1 MTASAASV
9 SSVREAL
16 PGLLWSALLAT
27 AAFVLAEQPFVKDT
41 LRISALLLVILLG
54 MALRTV
60 VPLPAWAA
68 LGVRVAQRPIL
79 RWAVAGLGFRLS
91 LGEIARIGG
100 PALAV
105 VVTSTLAALLA
116 GVWIGRRLGLAPKLA
131 TLLAV
136 GGGICGASAV
146 VAADS
151 VVHAEKRDS
160 ALALGIITLLG
171 TLGIVAYPWIGRAA
185 HMGDFLYG
193 VWDGASLHE
202 MAQVVAA
209 GSGFSKA
216 ATDVATVVKLVRITL
231 LAPVVFFLA
240 WKMQKERGATASA
253 ATPSAGATGIAAG
266 AANRPQV
273 SVVPWF
279 LILFVVFAAVNSMGW
294 LDSALVKQIVRADVW
309 LLCLGMAGVGLQTSF
324 ADLGRAGFA
333 PIATGAAQWILL
345 AAFSFGLARVL
356 LR

>member
-1 MTASAASV
+1 MNAA
-9 SSVREAL
+9 REAV
-16 PGLLWSALLAT
+16 PGILFSALLAT
-27 AAFVLAEQPFVKDT
+27 AALLLAEQAFVKDT
-41 LRISALLLVILLG
+41 LHLSALLLVILLG

-60 VPLPAWAA
+60 MPLPAWAA
-68 LGVRVAQRPIL
+68 PGVRVAQRPIL

-100 PALAV
+100 PALVV
-105 VVTSTLAALLA
+105 VVTSTLAALVL
-116 GVWIGRRLGLAPKLA
+116 GVWIGRRFGLTRGLA
-131 TLLAV
+131 TLLSV

-171 TLGIVAYPWIGRAA
+171 TVGIVVYPWIGRAA
-185 HMGDFLYG
+185 GMSDFLYG

-209 GSGFSKA
+209 GSGFSKP

-240 WKMQKERGATASA
+240 WRMRREAVAAASA
-253 ATPSAGATGIAAG
+253 HAGAGVVVAAD
-266 AANRPQV
+266 RPHV
-273 SVVPWF
+273 PLIPWF
-279 LILFVVFAAVNSMGW
+279 LVLFVVFAALNSTSW
-294 LDSALVKQIVRADVW
+294 LDPALVRQIVRADVW

-324 ADLGRAGFA
+324 ADLGRAGWA
-333 PIATGAAQWILL
+333 PIATGAIQWLVL
-345 AAFSFGLARVL
+345 AAMSYGLAL
-356 LR
+356 LLLSPQP